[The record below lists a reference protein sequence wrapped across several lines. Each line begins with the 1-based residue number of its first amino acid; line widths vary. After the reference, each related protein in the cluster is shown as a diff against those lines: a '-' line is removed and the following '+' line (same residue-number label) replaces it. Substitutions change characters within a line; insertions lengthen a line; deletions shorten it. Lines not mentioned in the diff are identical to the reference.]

1 MKKILFPILML
12 LVMMSCDESQNKV
25 STDLVS
31 NPASADNP
39 NRSDKQ
45 PAITFEKTE
54 HDFGKLLKG
63 EVVTY
68 SFKFKNTGDA
78 PLLITGV
85 EKACGCTSSKY
96 DSKPIK
102 PGEEG
107 KIIITFDS
115 SSKKGYQNIRIIVK
129 ANTNPSVNI
138 LRIKALV
145 ESVETF

>member
-1 MKKILFPILML
+1 MLFVML
-12 LVMMSCDESQNKV
+12 SCDDGQNGV
-25 STDLVS
+25 STDLVR

-39 NRSDKQ
+39 QRSDKQ
-45 PAITFEKTE
+45 PVITFEKTE

-68 SFKFKNTGDA
+68 SFKFKNSGDA

-85 EKACGCTSSKY
+85 EKACGCTTSKY
-96 DSKPIK
+96 DSRPIN

-107 KIIITFDS
+107 KIVITFDS
-115 SSKKGYQNIRIIVK
+115 SSKKGYQNIRIVVK